1 MPKSERVNA
10 RSAVETAARDLAPR
24 ELLERFFAEIRRRP
38 ARSLGLALGVGY
50 LAGGGIGTILTARL
64 LALGARSALRLAVVP
79 VLADG
84 VERALFPSAEGN
96 GGAGQR
102 SQTKQAAQKEMN
114 S

>member
-1 MPKSERVNA
+1 MPRSERGNA
-10 RSAVETAARDLAPR
+10 RSAVETAARDLVPR
-24 ELLERFFAEIRRRP
+24 DLQERFISEIRRRP
-38 ARSLGLALGVGY
+38 ARSLALALGAGY

-64 LALGARSALRLAVVP
+64 LALGARVALRLAVVP

-96 GGAGQR
+96 SGSGQR
-102 SQTKQAAQKEMN
+102 SQSKQASQKEMN